1 MRKEVILLGEIAS
14 KEMSTVK
21 GRWTNLMFTQ
31 RNNPYCDLLKIS
43 YANIYFFI
51 NSSKLFLIF
60 FIYLP
65 KITRYTNEENNR
77 TRFRYNKYWL
87 GRSQ

>member
-1 MRKEVILLGEIAS
+1 MADGKKGWSGDKKGGCMRKEAILLGEIVS
-14 KEMSTVK
+14 KEKSTVK

-43 YANIYFFI
+43 DANIYFFI

-60 FIYLP
+60 YIFAQNNQIY
-65 KITRYTNEENNR
+65 
-77 TRFRYNKYWL
+77 
-87 GRSQ
+87 Q